1 MYGTNCVGR
10 NPTDRGRMG
19 TQVTAIVDDQGMP
32 FSLLFSP
39 ANHSDMRLLEPTLSV
54 AMESIPKGTPLY
66 ADRGYDS
73 AHNRNVC
80 RTHKCVDRIF
90 RRGTKT
96 GRRTNA
102 KRGTVERFFSW
113 IDKQRRL
120 IMRYERGI
128 ETYSAMTYL
137 ACGLLLERRAAP
149 MSDSEALSRR
159 KTRTGMQRN
168 EDLHSTR

>member
-1 MYGTNCVGR
+1 MFKEFLKIQVGF
-10 NPTDRGRMG
+10 PYT
-19 TQVTAIVDDQGMP
+19 
-32 FSLLFSP
+32 F
-39 ANHSDMRLLEPTLSV
+39 SV

-73 AHNRNVC
+73 ARNRNVC

-120 IMRYERGI
+120 II
-128 ETYSAMTYL
+128 TL
-137 ACGLLLERRAAP
+137 
-149 MSDSEALSRR
+149 
-159 KTRTGMQRN
+159 
-168 EDLHSTR
+168 